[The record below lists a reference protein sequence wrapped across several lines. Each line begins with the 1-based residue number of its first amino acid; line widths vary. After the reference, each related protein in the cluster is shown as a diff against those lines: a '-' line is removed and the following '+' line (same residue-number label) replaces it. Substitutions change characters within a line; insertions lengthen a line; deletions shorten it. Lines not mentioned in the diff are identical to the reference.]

1 MRSPDEL
8 CNLIRMG
15 TSYRERL
22 IRARGHAVLS
32 QSELARRINV
42 KPQAIQHLEDPRKK
56 ARGST
61 HTAAI
66 ARECGVS
73 PDWLAEERG
82 PMVLPTGIISRVM
95 AKGEIERAAK
105 EAEAERQTLLNNWDS
120 LPTPLRAYLL
130 RKIVM
135 LKNYADS
142 LSPMVRRFLI
152 PPDEI
157 EEYFE
162 FERGLENEM
171 RKMQEQSKKIIPE
184 KKEQP

>member
-1 MRSPDEL
+1 
-8 CNLIRMG
+8 
-15 TSYRERL
+15 
-22 IRARGHAVLS
+22 
-32 QSELARRINV
+32 
-42 KPQAIQHLEDPRKK
+42 
-56 ARGST
+56 
-61 HTAAI
+61 
-66 ARECGVS
+66 
-73 PDWLAEERG
+73 
-82 PMVLPTGIISRVM
+82 MVLPTGIISRVM